1 MICQKGQKIKRL
13 IGFFVL
19 PCIYIILFYEVTKME
34 ITVDQAIET
43 IKKSSKITFLTGAGV
58 STPSGVPDYRSLQG
72 VYHGI
77 EAPEYLLSNECL
89 INEPEKFYTFVKHL
103 YHTKAEPNVI
113 HRMMAEMERTKQAW
127 VISQNIDGLHAAA
140 GRQRLVN
147 FHGSLYNCY
156 CRQCR
161 QTVAWSDYLISNR
174 HVTCGGQLRPDI
186 ALYGEGFDDD
196 VIQQAVQAVRQAELI
211 VIVGT
216 SFQVHPFCDLVYEKN
231 SNTQIIVINKTP
243 IYLAG
248 DYQFVQTDGTTVFQQ
263 FDQ

>member
-1 MICQKGQKIKRL
+1 
-13 IGFFVL
+13 
-19 PCIYIILFYEVTKME
+19 ME
-34 ITVDQAIET
+34 ITVDQAVEA

-103 YHTKAEPNVI
+103 YHTKAQPNVI
-113 HRMMAEMERTKQAW
+113 HRVMAEMEETKQ
-127 VISQNIDGLHAAA
+127 VSVVSQNIDGLHTAS
-140 GRQRLVN
+140 GNQRLVN

-156 CRQCR
+156 CRNCGQI
-161 QTVAWSDYLISNR
+161 VAWNEYLTSDR

-186 ALYGEGFDDD
+186 VLYGEGFDEG

-231 SNTQIIVINKTP
+231 NHAQVIVINKTP
-243 IYLAG
+243 IYLAS
-248 DYQFVQTDGTTVFQQ
+248 DYQFVQTDGTAVFQQ
-263 FDQ
+263 LN